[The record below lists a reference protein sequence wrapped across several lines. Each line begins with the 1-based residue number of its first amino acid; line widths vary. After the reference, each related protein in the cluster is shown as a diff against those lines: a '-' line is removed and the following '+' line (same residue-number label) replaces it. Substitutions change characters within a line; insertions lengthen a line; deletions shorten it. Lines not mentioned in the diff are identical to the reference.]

1 VDEAGHHGGVDEGF
15 VPGLRLAGE
24 FYGDV
29 VRPLL
34 GQAFPGLR
42 YAAALIGA
50 GSEVLGFDTGR
61 STDHDWGPRLLLFL
75 GDEDAG
81 RLAEEV
87 DEVLARRLPDS
98 FGGYPV
104 RFGVTRDPGGGARH
118 RVEVRGL
125 GGWLTRLLGFDP
137 RDGVTVPDWLGTPW
151 QRLAEVTGGAV
162 FEDQTGELTRV
173 RTALSWYPRD
183 VWCYVLACQW
193 SRIAEEEAFPGRCAE
208 AGDELGSAVVT
219 ARLARDLMGLWLL
232 MHRRYPPYSK
242 WLGRAFALAPG
253 GLGPAG
259 EPGGLGSTG
268 ELGAELGAALAAA
281 GWAARERHLSRAF
294 VIAAEAHNRLG
305 LTAPLDPAT
314 RPYYT
319 RPYQVLDAGRFAAA
333 LTGVITDPV
342 VRARPPI
349 GAASQFL
356 DSTPALGEP
365 RYPRA
370 VMAAG

>member
-1 VDEAGHHGGVDEGF
+1 MEDGF

-24 FYGDV
+24 FYAEA

-34 GQAFPGLR
+34 DQAFPGLR

-50 GSEVLGFDTGR
+50 GSEVLGFDTSR
-61 STDHDWGPRLLLFL
+61 STDHDWGPRLLLLL

-81 RLAEEV
+81 ALAEEV
-87 DEVLARRLPDS
+87 GEVLAGRLPSS
-98 FGGYPV
+98 FGGYSV
-104 RFGVTRDPGGGARH
+104 RFAVTRDPYGGERH
-118 RVEVRGL
+118 RVEVFGL
-125 GGWLTRLLGFDP
+125 GGWLTRQLGFDP
-137 RDGVTVPDWLGTPW
+137 RPGVTVPDWLGAPW
-151 QRLAEVTGGAV
+151 QRLAEVTGGAI
-162 FEDQTGELTRV
+162 FADRTGELTRV

-232 MHRRYPPYSK
+232 MSRRYPPYSK
-242 WLGRAFALAPG
+242 WLGRAFGLVPG
-253 GLGPAG
+253 AG
-259 EPGGLGSTG
+259 EA
-268 ELGAELGAALAAA
+268 GAELRAALAASC
-281 GWAARERHLSRAF
+281 WPERERHLARAF
-294 VIAAEAHNRLG
+294 VLTAEAHNRLG
-305 LTAPLDPAT
+305 LTEPLDPAT

-319 RPYQVLDAGRFAAA
+319 RPYQVLAAGRFAAA
-333 LTGVITDPV
+333 LTGVITDPE
-342 VRARPPI
+342 VRRRPPV

-356 DSTPALGEP
+356 DSTPALGAL

-370 VMAAG
+370 VISAA

>member
-1 VDEAGHHGGVDEGF
+1 VPRGRPGGKIADVDDGF

-24 FYGDV
+24 FYAEA

-34 GQAFPGLR
+34 DQAFPGLPF
-42 YAAALIGA
+42 AAALIGP

-81 RLAEEV
+81 RFATDV
-87 DEVLARRLPDS
+87 DEVLAGRLPDS
-98 FGGYPV
+98 FGGYGV
-104 RFGVTRDPGGGARH
+104 RFDVTRDPGGGARH

-125 GGWLTRLLGFDP
+125 AGWLAGRLGFDP
-137 RDGVTVPDWLGTPW
+137 RDGVTGPDWLGAPW
-151 QRLAEVTGGAV
+151 QKLAEVTGGAV
-162 FEDQTGELTRV
+162 FADRTGELTRV

-208 AGDELGSAVVT
+208 ADDELGSAVVT

-232 MHRRYPPYSK
+232 MNRRYPPYSK
-242 WLGRAFALAPG
+242 WLGRAFALVPAR
-253 GLGPAG
+253 LGP
-259 EPGGLGSTG
+259 SG
-268 ELGAELGAALAAA
+268 ELGAELRAAVAAS
-281 GWAARERHLSRAF
+281 GWPSRQRHLSRAF

-305 LTAPLDPAT
+305 LTEPLDPAT

-333 LTGVITDPV
+333 LAGVITDPV

-370 VMAAG
+370 VISAD